1 MGRPSSPQGAPKTPQ
16 EHPKA
21 PLRRPKGPQRGTQDP
36 QDLPRRTQ
44 DHPRHHQDI
53 PKTPQGPPKDFQ
65 NTTQDR
71 TRQDKS
77 SKSFKRRRGRRRPVS
92 PLSLPGPSDL
102 RTDPRHPPPLTTPCC
117 EHETPLQDKILET
130 FLALFLGDRFRVP
143 YFFGFARFVT
153 IPHTHGELTVCFGPL
168 FLTLFCVHR
177 FLFCVMIFYRF
188 FLKPHTREPAGASF

>member
-1 MGRPSSPQGAPKTPQ
+1 MSHFFGVFLDVFFTISRFFFFRAPQLRKGAPKTPQ
-16 EHPKA
+16 ERSKT
-21 PLRRPKGPQRGTQDP
+21 PLRRPKGPQRGTQDS

-53 PKTPQGPPKDFQ
+53 PKTPQGPPTDLQ

-102 RTDPRHPPPLTTPCC
+102 RTDPLHPPPLTTPCC

-130 FLALFLGDRFRVP
+130 FLELFLGDRFRVP
-143 YFFGFARFVT
+143 S
-153 IPHTHGELTVCFGPL
+153 
-168 FLTLFCVHR
+168 FLASCVSSPFPTL
-177 FLFCVMIFYRF
+177 M
-188 FLKPHTREPAGASF
+188 AS